1 MANSTPL
8 VESVSHARQSPL
20 WWAEVDLA
28 QPGRPSLTSDL
39 AVDVA
44 IVGGG
49 FSGLWSAYSLKR
61 LDPSLDIAILE
72 AGFVGF
78 GASGRNGGWCSSL
91 FPASWSKLAS
101 RSSDLAAMT
110 MARLVREAVDVVG
123 SFAAE
128 HQIAIDWQ
136 KGGTL
141 LVAHDQLQ
149 MQRAREHVESERR
162 WGNDAMRLLSGEELQ
177 EVCHTRGLGAT
188 FDPSCAVIQP
198 AKLVAGL
205 ARIVENM
212 GVRIFEKSRVNELL
226 PKQGSTATAVVGGL
240 AVRAPVILRATEA
253 YSSLLPKAK
262 REIVPVYSLMIATE
276 PLSKEVWQNIGLTDR
291 TTFADYGN
299 LVIYGQRTADDR
311 IAFGGRGAP
320 YHFGSSI
327 SAKHDQDL
335 TVHRSLATTLG
346 QWFPDVMKSR
356 VEYRWGGPVGIPRD
370 WSAAVRYDQQTG
382 LGSVGGY
389 VGDGVGTSNL
399 AGRTFA
405 DLVVGN
411 NSELTAMPWVN
422 QPLHKWEVEPFRW
435 LGVNAAITAV
445 QAADWF
451 ESRTGRDAPW
461 APVLSKLT
469 GD

>member
-8 VESVSHARQSPL
+8 VESVSSARQSPL
-20 WWAEVDLA
+20 WWAEVDLEKPA
-28 QPGRPSLTSDL
+28 RPPLLTDL

-49 FSGLWSAYSLKR
+49 FSGLWSAYYLTKN
-61 LDPSLDIAILE
+61 DPTLEIAILE

-101 RSSDLAAMT
+101 RSSDAAAKT
-110 MARLVREAVDVVG
+110 MARLMRETVDVVG
-123 SFAAE
+123 GFATE
-128 HQIAIDWQ
+128 HQLDIDWQ
-136 KGGTL
+136 KGGTV
-141 LVAHDQLQ
+141 LVAHDELQ
-149 MQRAREHVESERR
+149 MARAREHVESEHF
-162 WGNDAMRLLSGEELQ
+162 WGNEAMRLLSGAELQ
-177 EVCHTRGLGAT
+177 GLCQTQGLGAS
-188 FDPSCAVIQP
+188 FDPDCAVIQP

-205 ARIVENM
+205 AQVVENM
-212 GVRIFEKSRVNELL
+212 GVRIFERTRVRQLL
-226 PKQGSTATAVVGGL
+226 PRQGSTATAVVDGL
-240 AVRAPVILRATEA
+240 QVRAPVILRATES
-253 YSSLLPKAK
+253 YSSLLPGAK

-276 PLSKEVWQNIGLTDR
+276 PLSSGIWRDIGLTDR

-311 IAFGGRGAP
+311 LAFGGRGAP

-335 TVHRSLATTLG
+335 AVHRSLANTLG
-346 QWFPDVMKSR
+346 HWFPGVVDSR

-370 WSAAVRYDQQTG
+370 WAAAVRYDQAAG
-382 LGSVGGY
+382 LASVGGY

-405 DLVVGN
+405 DLVLGN
-411 NSELTAMPWVN
+411 DSELTDMPWVN

-451 ESRTGRDAPW
+451 ETRTRREAPW
-461 APVLSKLT
+461 APVLAKLT